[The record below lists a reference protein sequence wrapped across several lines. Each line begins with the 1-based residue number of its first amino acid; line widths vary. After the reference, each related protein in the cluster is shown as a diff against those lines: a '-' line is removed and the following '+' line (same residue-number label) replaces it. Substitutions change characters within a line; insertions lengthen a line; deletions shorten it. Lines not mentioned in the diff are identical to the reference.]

1 MTCETV
7 NIVSEAAPGGYV
19 VINKSDFDPG
29 IHQLYEPPAP
39 KLPKPKGDQKPP
51 EGSKSKGDSE
61 K

>member
-39 KLPKPKGDQKPP
+39 KLPKPIANNN
-51 EGSKSKGDSE
+51 
-61 K
+61 